1 MNEPRSAPT
10 DCWADW
16 LLRGR
21 QRGMG
26 EAQVRRLAGGL
37 RRVRNRVLRGGRL
50 RVGQLVLDV
59 GAGTGLLA
67 LEARRRVG
75 PSGHV
80 VALDIS
86 QDALRECR
94 QQSDSN
100 DPVASLNLVVGNALH
115 LPFRD
120 GRFDA
125 VLTRSVLIYLT
136 EKPVAVRGLYRVL
149 RPGGRASI
157 FEPINVAS
165 EAYAWN
171 WGLHLSAVQPAH
183 DRIVTYRREHWEHE
197 KAMLGF
203 DERDLAGCFVEA
215 GFESVDLAYEYRYGR
230 GRRPAGDIMAWL
242 RVRPNPTMLSY
253 EEAARAILGD
263 AADDHLLRLSRLM
276 RSQPLKGVMA
286 AAYITARR

>member
-26 EAQVRRLAGGL
+26 EAQVRRLASGL

-50 RVGQLVLDV
+50 QVGQHVLDV

-75 PSGHV
+75 RSGHV

-86 QDALRECR
+86 QDTLRECR

-100 DPVASLNLVVGNALH
+100 EPVASLHLVVGNALH

-120 GRFDA
+120 SRFDA

-136 EKPVAVRGLYRVL
+136 EKPAAVRGLYRVL

-171 WGLHLSAVQPAH
+171 WGLDLSSVQPTH
-183 DRIVTYRREHWEHE
+183 DRIVTYLREHWEHE

-203 DERDLAGCFVEA
+203 DERDLAGYFVAA
-215 GFESVDLAYEYRYGR
+215 GFDSVSLTYEYRYER
-230 GRRPAGDIMAWL
+230 SRRRAAEIMASL
-242 RVRPNPTMLSY
+242 RVRPNPTMPSY
-253 EEAARAILGD
+253 EEAARAILG
-263 AADDHLLRLSRLM
+263 AAAADHLLRLSRLM
-276 RSQPLKGVMA
+276 RSQPLKGVEA

>member
-26 EAQVRRLAGGL
+26 EAQVRRLASGL

-50 RVGQLVLDV
+50 RVGQHVLDV

-75 PSGHV
+75 RSGHV

-86 QDALRECR
+86 QDTLRECR

-100 DPVASLNLVVGNALH
+100 EPVASLHLVVGNALH

-120 GRFDA
+120 SRFDA

-136 EKPVAVRGLYRVL
+136 EKPAAVRGLYRVL

-171 WGLHLSAVQPAH
+171 WGLDLSSVQPAH
-183 DRIVTYRREHWEHE
+183 DRIVTYLREHWEHE

-203 DERDLAGCFVEA
+203 DERDLAGYFVEA
-215 GFESVDLAYEYRYGR
+215 GFDSVSLTYEYRYER
-230 GRRPAGDIMAWL
+230 SRRRAAEIMASL
-242 RVRPNPTMLSY
+242 RVRPNPTMPSY
-253 EEAARAILGD
+253 EEAARAILGA

-276 RSQPLKGVMA
+276 RSQPLKGVEA

>member
-26 EAQVRRLAGGL
+26 EAQVRRLASQL
-37 RRVRNRVLRGGRL
+37 RRVRNRVLKGGRL
-50 RVGQLVLDV
+50 RVGQHVLDV

-75 PSGHV
+75 RSGQV

-86 QDALRECR
+86 QDALSECR
-94 QQSDSN
+94 RQSNSN
-100 DPVASLNLVVGNALH
+100 EPVASLHLVVGSALH

-120 GRFDA
+120 RRFDA

-136 EKPVAVRGLYRVL
+136 EKPAAVRGLYRVL
-149 RPGGRASI
+149 RSGGRASI

-165 EAYAWN
+165 EPYAWN
-171 WGLHLSAVQPAH
+171 WGLDLSSVQPSH
-183 DRIVTYRREHWEHE
+183 DRIVTYLREHWKHE
-197 KAMLGF
+197 GAMLGF
-203 DERDLAGCFVEA
+203 DERDLAGCFAAA
-215 GFESVDLAYEYRYGR
+215 GFGSVSLSYEYRYER
-230 GRRPAGDIMAWL
+230 GRRSAAEIMASL

>member
-26 EAQVRRLAGGL
+26 EAQVRRLASGL
-37 RRVRNRVLRGGRL
+37 RRIRNRVLRGGRL
-50 RVGQLVLDV
+50 RGGQDVLDV

-67 LEARRRVG
+67 LEACRRVG
-75 PSGHV
+75 HSGRV

-86 QDALRECR
+86 RSALRECR
-94 QQSDSN
+94 QQSDSKE
-100 DPVASLNLVVGNALH
+100 PVAFLHLVVGSALH

-120 GRFDA
+120 RCFDA
-125 VLTRSVLIYLT
+125 VLTRSVLIYLID
-136 EKPVAVRGLYRVL
+136 KPAVVRGLYRVL

-165 EAYAWN
+165 EAYASD
-171 WGLHLSAVQPAH
+171 WGLELSAVRPAH
-183 DRIVTYRREHWEHE
+183 DRIVTYLREHWAHE

-203 DERDLAGCFVEA
+203 DERDLAGCFVAA
-215 GFESVDLAYEYRYGR
+215 GFDSVGLTYEYRYER
-230 GRRPAGDIMAWL
+230 GRRRTAEIITSL
-242 RVRPNPTMLSY
+242 RVRPNPTLPSY
-253 EEAARAILGD
+253 EEAARATLGD

-276 RSQPLKGVMA
+276 RSQPLTGVGA